1 MRARGVIAIGVVTA
15 ALVVLAA
22 GAGPSSALQ
31 PPPAFTPVMLL
42 GFTVLAAATAAAY
55 QRSRSVVLAS
65 ITGVAFSGAAL
76 SARAA
81 HGAGDW
87 VVLLHAPLTW
97 AALQP
102 ER

>member
-15 ALVVLAA
+15 ALVVLTA

-65 ITGVAFSGAAL
+65 ITEVAFSGAAL

-87 VVLLHAPLTW
+87 VVLLHEPLTW
-97 AALQP
+97 AVLQP